1 MRTGLALCIIL
12 GQVNADDYRD
22 LIASWLNQCLLSPFT
37 GDLEFCALKLEKEY
51 SREKAVVD
59 KVSPLEEYEEEYE
72 DLTEGEDVSG
82 EESEER
88 SGWDFFKSVIRTNL
102 GPEVVEPDIPEES
115 KTKKRSRPKVV
126 VGKKRKV
133 KKGKSDA
140 VRSSTEKADF
150 DMTEENEEKMETKME
165 EEIETT
171 TLPPCSELLP
181 IDIERGFKCYNDTEV
196 WTRDPVMEKTLTQL
210 WKSFDP
216 MGSGGNGISL
226 DLGIG
231 SSIDPLHLTEVLPG
245 SGALHVDRETSY
257 FAADLWLWGVSI
269 YGLSEAY
276 LNDVIITRNKDL
288 TEMNIAIEFRLD
300 QLQANGTYNVTGWL
314 GFEWIPL
321 ESNGQ
326 QPFTAALLNGTL
338 SPQITI
344 DTDAECD
351 EAGEAKITEL
361 NIPLVYDTL
370 TFDMENLDKAFDT
383 VIQGI
388 LVVLLETQNMLAVA
402 ALRAMIAQSVGSLM
416 CS

>member
-1 MRTGLALCIIL
+1 M
-12 GQVNADDYRD
+12 
-22 LIASWLNQCLLSPFT
+22 
-37 GDLEFCALKLEKEY
+37 EKEY

-165 EEIETT
+165 KEEMETT

-196 WTRDPVMEKTLTQL
+196 WTRYV
-210 WKSFDP
+210 
-216 MGSGGNGISL
+216 
-226 DLGIG
+226 
-231 SSIDPLHLTEVLPG
+231 
-245 SGALHVDRETSY
+245 
-257 FAADLWLWGVSI
+257 
-269 YGLSEAY
+269 
-276 LNDVIITRNKDL
+276 
-288 TEMNIAIEFRLD
+288 
-300 QLQANGTYNVTGWL
+300 
-314 GFEWIPL
+314 
-321 ESNGQ
+321 
-326 QPFTAALLNGTL
+326 
-338 SPQITI
+338 QIKQNFNPTI
-344 DTDAECD
+344 
-351 EAGEAKITEL
+351 
-361 NIPLVYDTL
+361 
-370 TFDMENLDKAFDT
+370 
-383 VIQGI
+383 
-388 LVVLLETQNMLAVA
+388 QNT
-402 ALRAMIAQSVGSLM
+402 
-416 CS
+416 